1 VQVLESRVLE
11 SSTKAVKSRFE
22 AEIRELAEELKGNQI
37 KIIQVPVDRRI
48 RIEEDDDKRSE
59 SSKQSKFKSKSSLSS
74 ASPVRKITD
83 LKKRVHKM
91 ADSSRSKNKS
101 EFSEVEKNLSFA
113 STMAETKVEV
123 KPEEPQVQD
132 VEEVKLAELSV
143 LEKSFD
149 LAKSQKLEARIKV
162 NLEAL
167 EKKR

>member
-1 VQVLESRVLE
+1 
-11 SSTKAVKSRFE
+11 
-22 AEIRELAEELKGNQI
+22 
-37 KIIQVPVDRRI
+37 
-48 RIEEDDDKRSE
+48 
-59 SSKQSKFKSKSSLSS
+59 
-74 ASPVRKITD
+74 
-83 LKKRVHKM
+83 
-91 ADSSRSKNKS
+91 
-101 EFSEVEKNLSFA
+101 
-113 STMAETKVEV
+113 MAETKVEV

>member
-1 VQVLESRVLE
+1 
-11 SSTKAVKSRFE
+11 
-22 AEIRELAEELKGNQI
+22 
-37 KIIQVPVDRRI
+37 
-48 RIEEDDDKRSE
+48 
-59 SSKQSKFKSKSSLSS
+59 
-74 ASPVRKITD
+74 
-83 LKKRVHKM
+83 M
-91 ADSSRSKNKS
+91 ADSSRSKNKN

-132 VEEVKLAELSV
+132 VEEAKSAELSV

-162 NLEAL
+162 NLAAL

>member
-1 VQVLESRVLE
+1 MQVLESRVLE

-22 AEIRELAEELKGNQI
+22 VEIRELVEELKGNQI
-37 KIIQVPVDRRI
+37 KIIKVPVDRRI

-74 ASPVRKITD
+74 ASPARKITD
-83 LKKRVHKM
+83 SKKRVHKM

-123 KPEEPQVQD
+123 KQDEPKLQD
-132 VEEVKLAELSV
+132 VEEAKLAELRV
-143 LEKSFD
+143 LEKSFN

-162 NLEAL
+162 NLKAL